1 MLSSALSNLLDPA
14 VLFFVLGTGVGLLR
28 SNLEIPPAIAKFLTL
43 YLLVALGLKG
53 GSALAEGGLPAD
65 GIYAIIAAIFM
76 AALVPAVSFY
86 ILSRRINPFDSAAVA
101 ATYGSI
107 SAVTF
112 ITTQQFL
119 ADRAVEFGGYMTV
132 AMVLMETP
140 AILMAVVLAT
150 AVRAKEAM
158 QQQAAETGTAPEEDD
173 DFAPLSIRDVLQEAL
188 TDGAQLLLIGSLV
201 IGYLAGP
208 EGTAEML
215 PFTYDIF
222 KGMLAFFLLEMGL
235 LVGKQMSEGRA
246 KIDKALFAFAFVS
259 PPVNAAIAILLA
271 FWIGLGVGDAVL
283 LAVLSASASYI
294 VVPAV
299 ARYAIP
305 EARPGI
311 YFTMALGLTFPFNI
325 IVGIPLYYAMVQM
338 LWGM

>member
-1 MLSSALSNLLDPA
+1 MFSSAASNLLDPA
-14 VLFFVLGTGVGLLR
+14 VLFFVLGAGIGLVR
-28 SNLEIPPAIAKFLTL
+28 SNLEIPSAIARFLTL
-43 YLLVALGLKG
+43 YLLIALGLKG
-53 GSALAEGGLPAD
+53 GAALATGGLPTE
-65 GIYAIIAAIFM
+65 GVFAIIAAIAM
-76 AALVPAVSFY
+76 AALIPAYAFY

-119 ADRAVEFGGYMTV
+119 SLRGVEFGGYMTV

-140 AILMAVVLAT
+140 AILMAVILAT
-150 AVRAKEAM
+150 AVRAR
-158 QQQAAETGTAPEEDD
+158 QAAQAAAARGKDEEVEP
-173 DFAPLSIRDVLQEAL
+173 FKPLSMKEVLQEAL
-188 TDGAQLLLIGSLV
+188 TDGAQLVLIGSLI
-201 IGYLAGP
+201 IGFLAGKD
-208 EGTAEML
+208 GVDDL
-215 PFTYDIF
+215 YPFTQGIF

-235 LVGKQMSEGRA
+235 VVGRQISEGRA
-246 KIDKALFAFAFVS
+246 RIDMELFIFAFLA
-259 PPVNAAIAILLA
+259 PPVNAALA
-271 FWIGLGVGDAVL
+271 LGVAYLIGLQVGDAML
-283 LAVLSASASYI
+283 LAVLSSSASYI

-325 IVGIPLYYAMVQM
+325 LVGIPLYFAVAQYF
-338 LWGM
+338 WP

>member
-1 MLSSALSNLLDPA
+1 MIGTAFSNLLDPA
-14 VLFFVLGTGVGLLR
+14 VLFFVLGATVGLLR

-43 YLLVALGLKG
+43 YLLMALGLKG
-53 GSALAEGGLPAD
+53 GAALSTGGLPVD
-65 GIYAIIAAIFM
+65 GVVAITAAVCL
-76 AALVPAVSFY
+76 AALVPAYAFF
-86 ILSRRINPFDSAAVA
+86 ILSRRINPYDSAAVA

-119 ADRAVEFGGYMTV
+119 TDRAVEFGGYMTV

-140 AILMAVVLAT
+140 AILMAVILAT
-150 AVRAKEAM
+150 AVRAKEAV
-158 QQQAAETGTAPEEDD
+158 QEHADD
-173 DFAPLSIRDVLQEAL
+173 GDVDGVAPLSFRDVLQEAL

-201 IGYLAGP
+201 IGYLVGP
-208 EGTAEML
+208 EGKAEL
-215 PFTYDIF
+215 VPFTSDIF

-246 KIDKALFAFAFVS
+246 KIDKELLIFAFMS
-259 PPVNAAIAILLA
+259 PPINAGLAIGISYAT
-271 FWIGLGVGDAVL
+271 GLGVGDAVL
-283 LAVLSASASYI
+283 LAVLAASASYI

-325 IVGIPLYYAMVQM
+325 IVGIPLYYGVVTY
-338 LWGM
+338 LWG

>member
-1 MLSSALSNLLDPA
+1 MLGSAFSNLLDPA
-14 VLFFVLGTGVGLLR
+14 VLFFVLGTAVGLVR
-28 SNLEIPPAIAKFLTL
+28 SNLEIPASIAKFLTL
-43 YLLVALGLKG
+43 YLLMALGLKG
-53 GSALAEGGLPAD
+53 GAALSSGGLPLD
-65 GIYAIIAAIFM
+65 GVFAIVAAIVL
-76 AALVPAVSFY
+76 AAAIPAYAFFF
-86 ILSRRINPFDSAAVA
+86 LSRRNNPFDSAAIA

-140 AILMAVVLAT
+140 AILMAVLLAT
-150 AVRAKEAM
+150 VVRAREA
-158 QQQAAETGTAPEEDD
+158 AAMEVVETEDED
-173 DFAPLSIRDVLQEAL
+173 AIKPLSMKDVMKEAL
-188 TDGAQLLLIGSLV
+188 TDGAQLLLIGSLI
-201 IGYLAGP
+201 IGYLVGA
-208 EGTAEML
+208 EGKAEML
-215 PFTYDIF
+215 PFTGDIF

-246 KIDKALFAFAFVS
+246 KIGRDLLAFAFLA
-259 PPVNAAIAILLA
+259 PPVNALLAILISA
-271 FWIGLGVGDAVL
+271 VIGLGIGDTVL
-283 LAVLSASASYI
+283 LAVLAASASYI

-299 ARYAIP
+299 VRYAIP

-325 IVGIPLYYAMVQM
+325 IIGIPLYFGIVNA
-338 LWGM
+338 LWGG

>member
-1 MLSSALSNLLDPA
+1 MSSAFDNLLDPA
-14 VLFFVLGTGVGLLR
+14 VLFFVLGTAVGLLR
-28 SNLEIPPAIAKFLTL
+28 SNLEIPNAIAKFLTL
-43 YLLVALGLKG
+43 YLLMAIGLKG
-53 GSALAEGGLPAD
+53 GAALATGGIPAS
-65 GIYAIIAAIFM
+65 GFFAIFAAIVL
-76 AALVPAVSFY
+76 AALVPAYSFA

-119 ADRAVEFGGYMTV
+119 TDRAVDFGGYMTV

-150 AVRAKEAM
+150 AVRAREVV
-158 QQQAAETGTAPEEDD
+158 AESNDDDD
-173 DFAPLSIRDVLQEAL
+173 DFAPVSFKDVLKEAL
-188 TDGAQLLLIGSLV
+188 TDGAQLLLIGSLL
-201 IGYLAGP
+201 IGFLVGP
-208 EGTAEML
+208 EGKDKML
-215 PFTYDIF
+215 PFTGDIF
-222 KGMLAFFLLEMGL
+222 TGMLAFFLLEMGL

-246 KIDKALFAFAFVS
+246 KIETDLLVFSFLA
-259 PPVNAAIAILLA
+259 PPVNAVIAILLA
-271 FWIGLGVGDAVL
+271 YVIGLGVGDAVL
-283 LAVLSASASYI
+283 LAVLAASASYI

-325 IVGIPLYYAMVQM
+325 VVGIPLYFGVVQHF
-338 LWGM
+338 WGM

>member
-1 MLSSALSNLLDPA
+1 MISSAFANLLDPA
-14 VLFFVLGTGVGLLR
+14 VLFFVLGTSVGLLR
-28 SNLEIPPAIAKFLTL
+28 SNLEIPAAIAKFMTL
-43 YLLVALGLKG
+43 YLLMALGLKG
-53 GSALAEGGLPAD
+53 GAALATGGLPTN
-65 GIYAIIAAIFM
+65 GILAILAAIFL
-76 AALVPAVSFY
+76 AALIPAIAFV
-86 ILSRRINPFDSAAVA
+86 ILSRRVNPFDSAAVA

-119 ADRAVEFGGYMTV
+119 TEHGVDFGGYMTV

-140 AILMAVVLAT
+140 AILMAVILAT
-150 AVRAKEAM
+150 AVRAKEAILE
-158 QQQAAETGTAPEEDD
+158 QASEEDADD
-173 DFAPLSIRDVLQEAL
+173 DFAPLSIRDVLHEAL
-188 TDGAQLLLIGSLV
+188 TDGAQLLLIGSLI
-201 IGYLAGP
+201 IGFLVGADGK
-208 EGTAEML
+208 AELL
-215 PFTYDIF
+215 PFTSDIF

-246 KIDKALFAFAFVS
+246 KIDKELLAFSFLA
-259 PPVNAAIAILLA
+259 PPVNATIAIVIA
-271 FWIGLGVGDAVL
+271 YVIGLSVGDTVL
-283 LAVLSASASYI
+283 LSVLAASASYI

-325 IVGIPLYYAMVQM
+325 IIGIPLYYEVVTYF
-338 LWGM
+338 WG

>member
-1 MLSSALSNLLDPA
+1 MLGSAAANLIDPA
-14 VLFFVLGTGVGLLR
+14 VLFFVLGAAIGLLR

-43 YLLVALGLKG
+43 YLLMALGLKG
-53 GSALAEGGLPAD
+53 GAALASGGLPAE
-65 GIYAIIAAIFM
+65 GILAIIAAIAM
-76 AALVPAVSFY
+76 AGFVPAYAFY
-86 ILSRRINPFDSAAVA
+86 FLSRRIDPFDSAAVA

-119 ADRAVEFGGYMTV
+119 SVKGVEFGGYMTV

-150 AVRAKEAM
+150 AVRAR
-158 QQQAAETGTAPEEDD
+158 QAALEVAVDD
-173 DFAPLSIRDVLQEAL
+173 PNDDVFQPLSIREVLQEAL

-201 IGYLAGP
+201 IGYLAGQD
-208 EGTAEML
+208 GKVEMS
-215 PFTYDIF
+215 PFTADIF

-235 LVGKQMSEGRA
+235 LVGRQISEGRA
-246 KIDKALFAFAFVS
+246 KIDKELFLFAFLS
-259 PPVNAAIAILLA
+259 PPINAAIALA
-271 FWIGLGVGDAVL
+271 LAYLIGLQVGDAVL
-283 LAVLSASASYI
+283 LAVLSSSASYI

-305 EARPGI
+305 EARPGV
-311 YFTMALGLTFPFNI
+311 YFTMALGMTFPFNI
-325 IVGIPLYYAMVQM
+325 LVGIPLYYAVAQSV
-338 LWGM
+338 WT